1 MRGGSLVDDP
11 YDLQRF
17 VEAQDRTGGYE
28 RALGEI
34 RSGTKETHWIWWI
47 FPQLAGLGLS
57 STSREY
63 SISSLAE
70 AEAYFR
76 HPVLGSR
83 LREVTA
89 AMNGHSGL
97 TASSILHRDD
107 VKFRS
112 SMTLFMRA
120 APTEPLFRDAIDT
133 FFNAEPD
140 ARTDELLE
148 RHV

>member
-1 MRGGSLVDDP
+1 MDDP
-11 YDLQRF
+11 FNLRRF
-17 VEAQDRTGGYE
+17 VEVQDRAGGYD
-28 RALGEI
+28 RALREVL
-34 RSGTKETHWIWWI
+34 SASKVNHWIWWI

-63 SISSLAE
+63 SISSLDE
-70 AEAYFR
+70 ARAYLD
-76 HPVLGSR
+76 HPVLGPR

-89 AMNGHSGL
+89 AMNGHRGS
-97 TASSILHRDD
+97 TAASILHWDD

-120 APTEPLFRDAIDT
+120 APDEPLFRDAIDI

-148 RHV
+148 GHV